1 MAIISICINILRSET
16 IKIEANQTVDIDF
29 HFISKEVV
37 RPLYETIKSGRI
49 KKDARVPG
57 SIH

>member
-1 MAIISICINILRSET
+1 MKKQSKKIKVSEGET
-16 IKIEANQTVDIDF
+16 INLDFEFDVDKVI
-29 HFISKEVV
+29 
-37 RPLYETIKSGRI
+37 RPFYETIKSGRI